1 MFKYGLKN
9 KPGRPVFIPQNDHS
23 PLFQQKVRSAQN
35 KPGDAM
41 AIRMGQ
47 VMMEG
52 PGSTSVLPSLSCTLE
67 SSGKFKNINQVNQNV
82 QLQGQ
87 ASAFPSSFLSKFQC
101 MVGLGTSLIHKG
113 KLGTGSPCFIV
124 YWTQTPKLS
133 GILAP
138 SARAYA

>member
-1 MFKYGLKN
+1 
-9 KPGRPVFIPQNDHS
+9 
-23 PLFQQKVRSAQN
+23 
-35 KPGDAM
+35 M
-41 AIRMGQ
+41 AIKMGQ

-52 PGSTSVLPSLSCTLE
+52 PGSTSVLLSLSCTLE

-101 MVGLGTSLIHKG
+101 MVGLGTSLIHIG

-124 YWTQTPKLS
+124 YWKKGVGLS
-133 GILAP
+133 RLGDGQALKEILRRSECLRMQSGLCPVIYVIISLGISHWVEL
-138 SARAYA
+138 RKN